1 MRLASL
7 TALVFVAGCAAAPV
21 DPRMDPDGGGF
32 IPLPDV
38 PDAPSCRGNRDG
50 VIDRA
55 EVIFAPGVEV
65 RYRINPPGTQARVD
79 ARGTVRADGTR
90 AWDFRDTT
98 GTTTTLSLLDA
109 RTQWFAARFPT
120 AQYAARLDPRA
131 SNLGVYRATD
141 TAIELLGVAGAAEA
155 EGTLVRYGTPVELL
169 RFPLRV
175 GAMWSVESTTVES
188 MVQNTPVASRDRYDV
203 TVDARGEV
211 RLTELTFADAV
222 RVRVETTQRFPAGP
236 GVRRVQYPL
245 MVECYGEAARMTS
258 LDNEVNPDFTMAVEF
273 RRLGL

>member
-1 MRLASL
+1 MRLLCFASL
-7 TALVFVAGCAAAPV
+7 VCVMGCAAAPV

-50 VIDRA
+50 VIDRG
-55 EVIFAPGVEV
+55 EVVFAPGVEV

-79 ARGTVRADGTR
+79 PRGTMRADGTR

-98 GTTTTLSLLDA
+98 GATTTLSLLDA

-131 SNLGVYRATD
+131 GNLGVYRATD
-141 TAIELLGVAGAAEA
+141 TTIELLGVAGAAEA
-155 EGTLVRYGTPVELL
+155 EGTLVRYDVPVGLL

-175 GAMWSVESTTVES
+175 GATWTAEATTVES
-188 MVQNTPVASRDRYDV
+188 MVQNTPVAARDRYEV
-203 TVDARGEV
+203 SVDARGEL
-211 RLTELTFADAV
+211 RLNEITFADAV
-222 RVRVETTQRFPAGP
+222 RVRVEVTQRFPAGP
-236 GVRRVQYPL
+236 GVRRIQYL
-245 MVECYGEAARMTS
+245 WMVECYGEAARMTS
-258 LDNEVNPDFTMAVEF
+258 LDNEVNPDFTMALEF

>member
-21 DPRMDPDGGGF
+21 DPRMEPDGGGF

-38 PDAPSCRGNRDG
+38 PDAGSCRGNRDG
-50 VIDRA
+50 VIERA

-79 ARGTVRADGTR
+79 ARGTMRADGTR

-109 RTQWFAARFPT
+109 RTQWFGARFPT

-141 TAIELLGVAGAAEA
+141 TAIELLGVAGAAEG
-155 EGTLVRYGTPVELL
+155 EGTLVRYGTAVELL

-175 GAMWSVESTTVES
+175 GATWSVESTTVES

-236 GVRRVQYPL
+236 GVRRIQYL
-245 MVECYGEAARMTS
+245 WMVECYGEAARMTS

>member
-1 MRLASL
+1 MRLAPL
-7 TALVFVAGCAAAPV
+7 AVLVFVVGCAAGPA
-21 DPRMDPDGGGF
+21 DPRMEPDGGGF

-38 PDAPSCRGNRDG
+38 PGAPACRGNRDG

-131 SNLGVYRATD
+131 ANLGVYRATD
-141 TAIELLGVAGAAEA
+141 TAIELLGVAGAAES

-175 GAMWSVESTTVES
+175 GATWSVESTTVES

-222 RVRVETTQRFPAGP
+222 RVRVEVTQRFPAGP
-236 GVRRVQYPL
+236 GVRRIQYL
-245 MVECYGEAARMTS
+245 WMVECYGEAARMTS